1 LAEGYKQISYRT
13 ALRCVNIVI
22 ASIVQKL
29 AETAAQPHCPSGYG
43 IIAVCLQLVCH
54 AEQGMLMSDLRL
66 LIVADDPLVRAGL
79 ALLLAQQP
87 GGTVVGQMA
96 GDADVLTGLRLYQPD
111 VVVWDFGWQ
120 SPCSVPPTRPEQGGV
135 ATALEHLV
143 DIREA
148 GQAVVALLSE
158 ATDAGAVWTA
168 GVRGLLLRDVDVAT
182 LATALPAVAQEL
194 VVLDPAL
201 ALALLPLRQPPPTA
215 PTEVLTPRELE
226 VLQLLAE
233 GLPNKTIADRLHIS
247 EHTVKF
253 HVNAILGKLG
263 AQSRT
268 EAVVRATRLGLLL
281 L

>member
-1 LAEGYKQISYRT
+1 M
-13 ALRCVNIVI
+13 
-22 ASIVQKL
+22 
-29 AETAAQPHCPSGYG
+29 P
-43 IIAVCLQLVCH
+43 
-54 AEQGMLMSDLRL
+54 DLRL

-96 GDADVLTGLRLYQPD
+96 GDADVLTEFRLYHPD
-111 VVVWDFGWQ
+111 IIVWDFGWQ
-120 SPCSVPPTRPEQGGV
+120 SPYSAPPPRLEQGGA
-135 ATALEHLV
+135 ATALEHV
-143 DIREA
+143 ADIREA
-148 GQAVVALLSE
+148 GQAVLALLSE
-158 ATDAGAVWTA
+158 ASDAVAVWTA
-168 GVRGLLLRDVDVAT
+168 GVRGLLLRDVDVTT
-182 LATALPAVAQEL
+182 LITALPAVAQGL

-215 PTEVLTPRELE
+215 PVEVLTPRELQ

-233 GLPNKTIADRLHIS
+233 GLPNKTIADRLHVS